1 MDDRRPASGP
11 GHGRDRT
18 LPRFRHVFFL
28 QVISMIDLTGQVAL
42 ITGGSRGIGRA
53 CALRLA
59 EAGADIAVNYVVNRQ
74 AAMAVAEEV
83 AELGRRVLVVKADVS
98 EEDDVRSML
107 DAVKQEYGKLDIL
120 LSERRHRR
128 IPTAV
133 GRDGPQ
139 FPRRLPDQRAG
150 ALVPGAGVGT
160 ADGTQGRRA
169 SLEDHHALKPRLG
182 HRMPYYGLI
191 GSSKAALESLVRHL
205 TLEIGDRGIN
215 INVVKSGLVDT
226 DSTRR
231 LPNAEA
237 IFEGR
242 KSKAMM
248 GDRMLTAADVAD
260 AVLFLASPLSDLVQG
275 EVLTVDGG
283 AAIHP

>member
-1 MDDRRPASGP
+1 
-11 GHGRDRT
+11 
-18 LPRFRHVFFL
+18 
-28 QVISMIDLTGQVAL
+28 MIDLTGQVAL

-120 LSERRHRR
+120 LSNAATGGFRPLLAATGRNFHAAYQTNVLALLYLVQASVPLMERKEGEHRSK
-128 IPTAV
+128 IITLSSH
-133 GRDGPQ
+133 GSGI
-139 FPRRLPDQRAG
+139 
-150 ALVPGAGVGT
+150 AL
-160 ADGTQGRRA
+160 
-169 SLEDHHALKPRLG
+169 
-182 HRMPYYGLI
+182 PYYGLI